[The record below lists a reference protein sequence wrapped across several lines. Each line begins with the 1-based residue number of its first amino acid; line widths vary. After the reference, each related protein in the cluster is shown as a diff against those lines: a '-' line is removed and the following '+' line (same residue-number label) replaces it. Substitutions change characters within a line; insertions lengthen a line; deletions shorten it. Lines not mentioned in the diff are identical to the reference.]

1 MILWCSGEWTA
12 SWLQKIPSG
21 NESLD
26 GRRKWWNGYPK
37 LSRKIAIELAG
48 NFKGNMYK
56 TVVYTVKTWNFVKRD
71 SQKILLL
78 TAAVQIFADFTKK
91 HQYWSLFVIK
101 WQSPYLNLY
110 LKSTLAQ
117 MFFCEILKSTF
128 FTQPLRVTTS
138 GSSGRYL

>member
-1 MILWCSGEWTA
+1 
-12 SWLQKIPSG
+12 
-21 NESLD
+21 
-26 GRRKWWNGYPK
+26 
-37 LSRKIAIELAG
+37 
-48 NFKGNMYK
+48 MYK

-78 TAAVQIFADFTKK
+78 TVAVQIFAEFTKK

-101 WQSPYLNLY
+101 WQSSYLNLY